1 MVNVFKSI
9 LFLLLIN
16 NLNCFTINNTTP
28 NLQLIRNKINDK
40 TKILTRKSMTLSDD
54 DFNDINSFT
63 NYLEKINNPLYYL
76 NVVSEEKKS
85 NTYNTHGIKKIDF
98 DKIFMNMSNIVKI
111 YVPSN
116 YDRYIFEFSDKS
128 RGVYYIYQ
136 KVDKYRIERII
147 NLVSS
152 YVKII
157 VISDYGN
164 IMDSNRGPLY
174 CEEK

>member
-1 MVNVFKSI
+1 MVKIFKSI
-9 LFLLLIN
+9 LLILLIN
-16 NLNCFTINNTTP
+16 NSYGFIINNISP
-28 NLQLIRNKINDK
+28 SQQHQLINKNK
-40 TKILTRKSMTLSDD
+40 VLTSMTLSDD

-76 NVVSEEKKS
+76 NMIAEEKKIS
-85 NTYNTHGIKKIDF
+85 NTYNTYGIKKIDF

-111 YVPSN
+111 YVSSIN
-116 YDRYIFEFSDKS
+116 DRYIFEFSDKS

-136 KVDKYRIERII
+136 KIDKYRIDRII
-147 NLVSS
+147 KLVSS
-152 YVKII
+152 NVKII

-164 IMDSNRGPLY
+164 IMNSIRGSLY